1 MYICKNLEYNKR
13 RSETKG
19 RDGLFSKLCWKLD
32 YVLIS
37 AANVL
42 KLKQYKEDLTCKCF

>member
-13 RSETKG
+13 RLEIKG

-32 YVLIS
+32 YVFILVV
-37 AANVL
+37 NVL
-42 KLKQYKEDLTCKCF
+42 KLK